1 MPVILRSFNQ
11 QNLGRLGNV
20 EAGFKLGKHVFKPK
34 TRTVDVEHT
43 LGDEKNPSFGAPE
56 VRVVWVMTESAAS
69 FNPWILWENGE
80 LPSGN
85 LWQKAIDNGH
95 SYFSH

>member
-1 MPVILRSFNQ
+1 MMPVILRSFNQ

-43 LGDEKNPSFGAPE
+43 LGDEKKPKFWSPWSSCGLSDDGIRGLFQPLNSLGKW
-56 VRVVWVMTESAAS
+56 RVT
-69 FNPWILWENGE
+69 LW
-80 LPSGN
+80 
-85 LWQKAIDNGH
+85 
-95 SYFSH
+95 